1 MSLPTL
7 PEPLGQ
13 SIPACLAGGR
23 LSLHLQTPCHA
34 PRNMQMAGM
43 PDAPTTFFWV
53 EDVGKITNNLY
64 FFLFFM
70 KCLLNYFFWLKRS
83 PPLKLELF
91 ASGVFPPRPFG
102 LFPIIVLPSSL
113 KGCLVC
119 PDRGLCS
126 LSRLSFW
133 IHCLVWIEVYYNKI
147 CCLFFSF

>member
-13 SIPACLAGGR
+13 SIPACLAGGH

-119 PDRGLCS
+119 PDRGLRS
-126 LSRLSFW
+126 LSRLSF
-133 IHCLVWIEVYYNKI
+133 
-147 CCLFFSF
+147 